1 MDVTYVLLLSSLGL
15 AQVIAQDC
23 RVPVGGNNMGFKDD
37 LPQTFPNG
45 TKVIFECNVGYM
57 PAGSPS
63 ITCTN
68 GTWSPVKLT
77 CERKSCGSAGE
88 VENGDLNYEGT
99 EFGDKL
105 VVTCKTGYIMVGNS
119 QFTCGKDGWLGGR
132 LPVCEAVACD
142 APPMLTNGDFSPVRD
157 SYNYLEVVQYKCQ
170 KDYTMNGSS
179 LSSCSKDGKFQPA
192 PPTCIVVQCKDP
204 DVTNGEWM
212 SGSRPPYKYKSAV
225 TLQCIPGYNMNG
237 AQTQRCELNSQW
249 APGLPTCEPVLCED
263 PDVKNAAKEE
273 GSKPPYKVKSTVTFS
288 CVSGYT
294 MTGTRTQTCGL
305 NGQWAPGL
313 PTCAPVLCE
322 DPDVK
327 NAAKE
332 EGSKPPYKV
341 KSTVTFSCVSGYT
354 MTGTRTQTC
363 GLNGQWAPGLPTCE
377 PVLCEDPD
385 VKNAAKEEG
394 SKPPYKVKSTVTFSC
409 VSGYTMTGTRTQ
421 TCGLNGQWA
430 PGLPTCAPVLCE
442 DPDVKNAAKE
452 EGSKPPYKVK
462 STVTFS
468 CVSGYT
474 MTGTRTQTCGLN
486 GQWAPGLPTCELTTT
501 TKRPTTTKKTI
512 GDSGTVDPPENKG
525 NGMAIGLGLGLT
537 VSVLLV
543 QHYWL

>member
-23 RVPVGGNNMGFKDD
+23 LIPVGGNNMGFKDD

-45 TKVIFECNVGYM
+45 TKVSFECNVGYN

-99 EFGDKL
+99 EFGDRL
-105 VVTCKTGYIMVGNS
+105 VVTCKTGYILVGVS

-142 APPMLTNGDFSPVRD
+142 APPMLTNGDFSPVSD
-157 SYNYLEVVQYKCQ
+157 SYNYPEVVLYKCQ

-179 LSSCSKDGKFQPA
+179 SSSCSKDGTFKPA
-192 PPTCIVVQCKDP
+192 PPTCIRVQCKDP

-212 SGSRPPYKYKSAV
+212 SGARPPYKYKSAV

-313 PTCAPVLCE
+313 PTCE
-322 DPDVK
+322 H
-327 NAAKE
+327 
-332 EGSKPPYKV
+332 
-341 KSTVTFSCVSGYT
+341 
-354 MTGTRTQTC
+354 
-363 GLNGQWAPGLPTCE
+363 
-377 PVLCEDPD
+377 
-385 VKNAAKEEG
+385 
-394 SKPPYKVKSTVTFSC
+394 
-409 VSGYTMTGTRTQ
+409 
-421 TCGLNGQWA
+421 
-430 PGLPTCAPVLCE
+430 
-442 DPDVKNAAKE
+442 
-452 EGSKPPYKVK
+452 
-462 STVTFS
+462 
-468 CVSGYT
+468 
-474 MTGTRTQTCGLN
+474 
-486 GQWAPGLPTCELTTT
+486 
-501 TKRPTTTKKTI
+501 
-512 GDSGTVDPPENKG
+512 DSGTVDPPENKG

-537 VSVLLV
+537 VLIGSVLTVLGCYFCGV
-543 QHYWL
+543 PACIKEKKRSRRGFPVNAAPSADEEVALSVRCAARYT

>member
-15 AQVIAQDC
+15 AQ
-23 RVPVGGNNMGFKDD
+23 G
-37 LPQTFPNG
+37 
-45 TKVIFECNVGYM
+45 
-57 PAGSPS
+57 
-63 ITCTN
+63 
-68 GTWSPVKLT
+68 
-77 CERKSCGSAGE
+77 KSCGSAGE

-99 EFGDKL
+99 EFGDRL
-105 VVTCKTGYIMVGNS
+105 VVTCKTGYILVGVS

-142 APPMLTNGDFSPVRD
+142 APPMLTNGDFSPVSD
-157 SYNYLEVVQYKCQ
+157 SYNYPEVVLYKCQ

-179 LSSCSKDGKFQPA
+179 SSSCSKDGTFKPA
-192 PPTCIVVQCKDP
+192 PPTCIRVQCKDP

-212 SGSRPPYKYKSAV
+212 SGARPPYKYKSAV

-313 PTCAPVLCE
+313 PTC
-322 DPDVK
+322 
-327 NAAKE
+327 
-332 EGSKPPYKV
+332 
-341 KSTVTFSCVSGYT
+341 
-354 MTGTRTQTC
+354 
-363 GLNGQWAPGLPTCE
+363 E

-394 SKPPYKVKSTVTFSC
+394 SK
-409 VSGYTMTGTRTQ
+409 
-421 TCGLNGQWA
+421 L
-430 PGLPTCAPVLCE
+430 
-442 DPDVKNAAKE
+442 
-452 EGSKPPYKVK
+452 PYKVK

-512 GDSGTVDPPENKG
+512 DDSGTVDPPENKG

-537 VSVLLV
+537 VLIGSVLTVLGCYFCGV
-543 QHYWL
+543 PACIKEKKRSRRGFPVNAAPSADEEVALSVRCAARYT

>member
-249 APGLPTCEPVLCED
+249 APGLPTCE
-263 PDVKNAAKEE
+263 
-273 GSKPPYKVKSTVTFS
+273 
-288 CVSGYT
+288 
-294 MTGTRTQTCGL
+294 
-305 NGQWAPGL
+305 
-313 PTCAPVLCE
+313 
-322 DPDVK
+322 
-327 NAAKE
+327 
-332 EGSKPPYKV
+332 
-341 KSTVTFSCVSGYT
+341 
-354 MTGTRTQTC
+354 
-363 GLNGQWAPGLPTCE
+363 
-377 PVLCEDPD
+377 
-385 VKNAAKEEG
+385 
-394 SKPPYKVKSTVTFSC
+394 
-409 VSGYTMTGTRTQ
+409 
-421 TCGLNGQWA
+421 
-430 PGLPTCAPVLCE
+430 
-442 DPDVKNAAKE
+442 
-452 EGSKPPYKVK
+452 
-462 STVTFS
+462 
-468 CVSGYT
+468 
-474 MTGTRTQTCGLN
+474 
-486 GQWAPGLPTCELTTT
+486 LTTT

-537 VSVLLV
+537 VLIGSVLTVLGCYFCGV
-543 QHYWL
+543 PACIKEKKRSRRGFPVNAAPSADEEVALS